1 MLCNLGG
8 PNLRP
13 LIIIGETYYVT
24 ESIGCAFRNELSCS
38 VHIFKDVY
46 SWKRSPY
53 VQCLAFIVV
62 DASASLGLYSCHE
75 VVSQLRDLG
84 NGAPIIVISDVDT
97 PANIENSIRHG
108 ASGYISTSTTLRE
121 ALEAVRFV
129 LSDGIFVPGGT
140 ALLGHC

>member
-1 MLCNLGG
+1 M
-8 PNLRP
+8 RP

-24 ESIGCAFRNELSCS
+24 ESIARVFSNELSCS
-38 VHIFKDVY
+38 VHLFRDVY

-62 DASASLGLYSCHE
+62 DVSASLRLFSCHE
-75 VVSQLRDLG
+75 VVSQLMVLG

-108 ASGYISTSTTLRE
+108 ASGYISTSTTLPE
-121 ALEAVRFV
+121 ALEAIRFV
-129 LSDGIFVPGGT
+129 LSGGIFVPGGT
-140 ALLGHC
+140 ALLGH